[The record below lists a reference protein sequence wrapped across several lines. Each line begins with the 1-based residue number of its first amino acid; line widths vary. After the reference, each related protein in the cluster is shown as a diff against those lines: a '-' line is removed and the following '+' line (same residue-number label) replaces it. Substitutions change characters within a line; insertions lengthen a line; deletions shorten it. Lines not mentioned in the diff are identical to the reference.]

1 MRNSELS
8 HRTSDK
14 GSQAFVPLRR
24 PAHPLKP
31 SREKSNDDREIQL
44 RSLKVLALTLLHEIE
59 RIETTPAPETRA
71 LDLRDEVQRFEAQ
84 LIRSALIT
92 TGGRQRRAARILGMK
107 VTTLNSKIKRYGIDP
122 EDLSEGD
129 ESDRE
134 TRSIEPFV
142 STHSM

>member
-8 HRTSDK
+8 HRTSDN
-14 GSQAFVPLRR
+14 GSQAFIPVRR
-24 PAHPLKP
+24 PAHPRKL
-31 SREKSNDDREIQL
+31 SREKTNDDREIQL

-59 RIETTPAPETRA
+59 RLETTPAETRA

-107 VTTLNSKIKRYGIDP
+107 VTTLNSKIKRYEINP
-122 EDLSEGD
+122 EDLSGDD

-134 TRSIEPFV
+134 ARPIEPFV